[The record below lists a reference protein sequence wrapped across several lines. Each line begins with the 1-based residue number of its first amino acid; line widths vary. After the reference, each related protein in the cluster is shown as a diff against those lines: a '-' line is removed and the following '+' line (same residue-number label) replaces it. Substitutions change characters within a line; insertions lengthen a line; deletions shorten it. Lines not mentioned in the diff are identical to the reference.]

1 MDYLGKRVQDHGKK
15 LPFIGKSLYQI
26 GKDMRPAIDRFIAR
40 QSLIPNT
47 ALVDTRFFPWIRM
60 IERHWETIRDEAVAL
75 RAQDIPSLGEISK
88 EHGRIAGDLRWRS
101 FFFEGYGYRRE
112 ENCRLAPRTAA
123 LLRRIPG
130 LVTASFSVLE
140 AGCRIPR
147 HVGMTKGT
155 LVYHLGLRIPK
166 KRDSCQITIE
176 GENHNHVYSWADSES
191 LLFDDTYNHQVFN
204 DTDEDRYILLLQIQR
219 PCRLPARLLLRFFL
233 FCVRH
238 SRFVQ
243 EIKNRLDRMPARPSP
258 VSAVEP
264 V

>member
-1 MDYLGKRVQDHGKK
+1 MDYLGKRVHDHGRK

-26 GKDMRPAIDRFIAR
+26 GKDMRPAIDRFISS

-47 ALVDTRFFPWIRM
+47 ALVDTSVFPWIGM
-60 IERHWETIRDEAVAL
+60 IESHWEAIRDEALSLHA
-75 RAQDIPSLGEISK
+75 RDIPSLGEISK

-140 AGCRIPR
+140 AGCHIPR

-155 LVYHLGLRIPK
+155 LVYHLGLRIPGN
-166 KRDSCQITIE
+166 RDGCKITIE
-176 GENHNHVYSWADSES
+176 GESETRDYSWSEGGS
-191 LLFDDTYNHQVFN
+191 LLFDDTYNHQVRN
-204 DTDEDRYILLLQIQR
+204 DTDEDRYILLIQIQR
-219 PCRLPARLLLRFFL
+219 PCRLPARFLLRFFL

-243 EIKNRLDRMPARPSP
+243 EIRQRLDRIPAAPPRTPTAE
-258 VSAVEP
+258 AV
-264 V
+264 